1 MGHCAIL
8 LRRGAGRGCLLPM
21 KQGGLGEVR
30 RREREVRRV
39 QSEGR
44 GGQKKVRHQQSK
56 ARRVQSGGRGG

>member
-8 LRRGAGRGCLLPM
+8 LRRGVGRGCLLPM

-30 RREREVRRV
+30 RV

-44 GGQKKVRHQQSK
+44 GRQKKVRHQQSK